1 MKLFEKLHGGKI
13 TSKSEVQTVL
23 VFDISKTFQN
33 EMSKEQQFFVFQKQI
48 KISTSN
54 LHHFCIKT
62 ASKNIS

>member
-23 VFDISKTFQN
+23 VFDISKTFQK
-33 EMSKEQQFFVFQKQI
+33 EMSKGQQFFVFQKQI
-48 KISTSN
+48 KISTSI

>member
-1 MKLFEKLHGGKI
+1 MKLFGKLHGGKI

-54 LHHFCIKT
+54 LHHFYIKT
-62 ASKNIS
+62 ASKNVS